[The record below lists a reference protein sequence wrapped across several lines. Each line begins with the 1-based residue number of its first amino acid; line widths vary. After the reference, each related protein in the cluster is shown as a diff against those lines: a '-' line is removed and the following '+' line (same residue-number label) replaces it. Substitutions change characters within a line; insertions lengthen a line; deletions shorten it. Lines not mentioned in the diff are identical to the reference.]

1 MVLIATHI
9 FHSVSPTYL
18 LLHVVHLLD
27 VSWLFSMRVT
37 PALTRLGTHSI
48 LSFLRDHFRWDEVK
62 PAWTRL
68 GIHFTLFEEISL
80 HQCWWR
86 EIECHQPNIYK
97 RCTTAFESYRRQTE
111 TFTSLYFGF
120 GLGFERH
127 PNSFK
132 YFGNTS
138 KLDLLRK
145 IADSRFCSNKTFKQ
159 GTQPWFL
166 ES

>member
-1 MVLIATHI
+1 MAVIAAHI
-9 FHSVSPTYL
+9 FHSVSPAYL
-18 LLHVVHLLD
+18 LLHVG
-27 VSWLFSMRVT
+27 S
-37 PALTRLGTHSI
+37 
-48 LSFLRDHFRWDEVK
+48 SFRNIGIIFDEGK
-62 PAWTRL
+62 PARTKL
-68 GIHFTLFEEISL
+68 GIHLTLFEEIFL
-80 HQCWWR
+80 HQCWER

-97 RCTTAFESYRRQTE
+97 RCTTALENYRRQTE
-111 TFTSLYFGF
+111 TSTLLYFGF
-120 GLGFERH
+120 GFGFERY

-159 GTQPWFL
+159 GTEPWFL